1 MVSNS
6 SFTVAVHPGPEW
18 RWIRCWEQKTY
29 ANCNAEQEI
38 ALEPLKH
45 MVWGWWF
52 AFTEFMI
59 SVIGMRSF
67 YDGDDLKMGIIPIT
81 IHYPIV
87 WNFCIAHR
95 SDTNVQNCVWQYC
108 VKCKKIVQL
117 KYVMGYRNFEIF
129 VFEMTFGGIF
139 YFATWPQHLTHIPLV
154 MHICVSEFGQYWAT

>member
-1 MVSNS
+1 
-6 SFTVAVHPGPEW
+6 
-18 RWIRCWEQKTY
+18 
-29 ANCNAEQEI
+29 
-38 ALEPLKH
+38 

-95 SDTNVQNCVWQYC
+95 RNTTVQNCVWQYC

-129 VFEMTFGGIF
+129 VFEMRFGGIF
-139 YFATWPQHLTHIPLV
+139 YFAKWPQHFNPYPPSDAYMCQWIRSVLGHIMAYRLFGIKPLSKP
-154 MHICVSEFGQYWAT
+154 MLGYCELEP